1 MQDIQMTAQDL
12 IDDLTEQVTRLTQ
25 EGTYFRAERSALV
38 RRIDELEQIVAQQ
51 NEDLQRALNTL
62 EERSGAD
69 AVPHRVIE
77 GEVE

>member
-51 NEDLQRALNTL
+51 NEDLQRALQSL
-62 EERSGAD
+62 EDKAD
-69 AVPHRVIE
+69 ENVPPRVIE

>member
-51 NEDLQRALNTL
+51 NEDLQRALKSIEDKADENT
-62 EERSGAD
+62 
-69 AVPHRVIE
+69 PPRVIE

>member
-51 NEDLQRALNTL
+51 NEDLQRALQSLEDKADENT
-62 EERSGAD
+62 
-69 AVPHRVIE
+69 PPRVIE